1 MYGAWDFLS
10 MIGWDV
16 VAMGQ
21 SIADMV
27 GDLIGL
33 GTGGLDGL
41 GGTFPPGQY
50 PLG

>member
-16 VAMGQ
+16 MALGQ
-21 SIADMV
+21 SVVDMI
-27 GDLIGL
+27 GDLFGL
-33 GTGGLDGL
+33 GSSMGG
-41 GGTFPPGQY
+41 GGIGPHNPNY

>member
-10 MIGWDV
+10 MVAWDV
-16 VAMGQ
+16 LALGQ
-21 SIADMV
+21 SVVDIV

-33 GTGGLDGL
+33 GSSGFGG
-41 GGTFPPGQY
+41 GGGVFPPGQY

>member
-16 VAMGQ
+16 MALGQ
-21 SIADMV
+21 SLADMV
-27 GDLIGL
+27 GDLMGL
-33 GTGGLDGL
+33 GSSGGGGLGAS
-41 GGTFPPGQY
+41 FPPGQY